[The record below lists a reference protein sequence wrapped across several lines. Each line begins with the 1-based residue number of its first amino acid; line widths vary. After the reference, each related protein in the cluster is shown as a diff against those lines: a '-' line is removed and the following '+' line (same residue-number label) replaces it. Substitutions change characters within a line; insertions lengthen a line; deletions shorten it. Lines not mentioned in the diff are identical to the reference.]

1 MRREKKYKSKLMGW
15 ISLPQDDVA
24 HFDAGEDQQRDLK
37 ARENRK
43 GKVGRFPVRTFYYE
57 DELDKSELMLKQP
70 IRKKDVVGG
79 RKMVFYQYRPELYN
93 PQGTNFAGR
102 RKSDHTSK
110 YRGVYWN
117 KNHKKWEIKV
127 KIAGKTLS
135 LGFEH
140 SEEAAA
146 RKYDRFITKFVINR
160 LAINFPEDIG
170 GVKLSIEDLITAGEE
185 TLEEA
190 TEKLQRRVEKKNQD
204 LMLDFGL
211 DAPDEVSGGCQE
223 WPSSNVDHAPP
234 VDGEDEE

>member
-1 MRREKKYKSKLMGW
+1 MCW

-24 HFDAGEDQQRDLK
+24 HFDAVEDQQKDLK
-37 ARENRK
+37 DRKKRK
-43 GKVGRFPVRTFYYE
+43 GNIGRFPVRTFYYE

-70 IRKKDVVGG
+70 IRKKDVIGG

-117 KNHKKWEIKV
+117 KNHKKWEIKI

-135 LGFEH
+135 LGYEH

-160 LAINFPEDIG
+160 LGINFPEDIG
-170 GVKLSIEDLITAGEE
+170 GVKLSIEDLVTAGDE

-190 TEKLQRRVEKKNQD
+190 TEKLQKRVEKKNQD

-211 DAPDEVSGGCQE
+211 DAPDEVSGGCQD
-223 WPSSNVDHAPP
+223 WPTHHAGHEASSPEEE
-234 VDGEDEE
+234 EDTE